1 MTPTAMTVTAQTP
14 SLPLASFYNAEG
26 HIVWPAD
33 APTAGDL
40 KEKRSDFDQAS
51 QVVLAELKKNGVAS
65 IATVTD
71 ARQKLLDYGRP
82 ACNMSANTKP
92 LAWRTPT
99 TCSCCR
105 FTSRWP
111 RPSIPRHRPQPCRAS
126 S

>member
-1 MTPTAMTVTAQTP
+1 MTVPQQMP

-40 KEKRSDFDQAS
+40 KDKRSAFDQAS
-51 QVVLAELKKNGVAS
+51 QTVLAELKKNGVAS

-82 ACNMSANTKP
+82 GPAIC
-92 LAWRTPT
+92 
-99 TCSCCR
+99 
-105 FTSRWP
+105 P
-111 RPSIPRHRPQPCRAS
+111 RARDAARRRHIPPVPAVAL
-126 S
+126 